1 MGCDITAYGEVV
13 LQRLLGDEEKNK
25 IKTSHY
31 HTWFES
37 EFSTS
42 NRNPDHALIRLTYDG
57 KYWEDEIIEV
67 LNVIANT
74 APIEKGIVEI
84 TGENRAHWRFI
95 YENNEWK
102 KQYGAVGFGQ
112 ADFEKAPFT
121 DRIYTHDEAAKIVG
135 FFETVLDNAGIVV
148 PSPED
153 DEKDPDN
160 HACLYG
166 SVYSYLTDN
175 IEDIL
180 KDLLERSANFA
191 DIISDVYSGDY

>member
-13 LQRLLGDEEKNK
+13 LKRLLSDEEENK
-25 IKTSHY
+25 IRMAHY

-37 EFSTS
+37 EFSAS
-42 NRNPDHALIRLTYDG
+42 KRNSDHALIRLKYDG
-57 KYWEDEIIEV
+57 KYWEDEIVEV

-74 APIEKGIVEI
+74 VPIEKGIIEF
-84 TGENRAHWRFI
+84 TGEDRAHWRFV
-95 YENNEWK
+95 YEDNE
-102 KQYGAVGFGQ
+102 KQRGAVGFGR
-112 ADFEKAPFT
+112 ADFEEAPFV
-121 DRIYTHDEAAKIVG
+121 DRIYTHDEAAKIVEL
-135 FFETVLDNAGIVV
+135 FETVLDNAGIVV

-180 KDLLERSANFA
+180 KGLLERSANFA